1 MTSLPE
7 GIEDGEVIKKIT
19 GKITKL
25 YDAEEQNGQF
35 GTYMRQKGEIEIGGK
50 TLHLYITSNEQPKS
64 ARGRTVT
71 LESIKDD
78 KTKAFKGVQY
88 VIEKFTP
95 KKGVNAGKEVTQ
107 EVIKVNGSAV
117 VTYEGATP
125 AGDAPAAKT
134 NSAPNRQATGVA
146 QSTSVVYPEPQSLQ
160 DLLNQIAYQ
169 HALTDATVRNAYKD
183 DKYDEE
189 TLRAYVASVWIEV
202 NRQGANRFYI
212 FEKEVEKAKTQE
224 PAKEEQEQAAEEDI
238 PWTDGKEEATPEP
251 ESNPFGDWA
260 SVEVPDGKNKGTM
273 LAKVGKVWIQKAF
286 DAYKGS
292 PKGFDTDFKKFVRQ
306 AAIDLG
312 IAKDEEEDDSI
323 PM

>member
-7 GIEDGEVIKKIT
+7 GIEDGEVLKKIT

-25 YDAEEQNGQF
+25 YPAEEQAGQF
-35 GTYMRQKGEIEIGGK
+35 GTYKRQKGEIEIGGQ
-50 TLHLYITSNEQPKS
+50 TLHLYITSNEQPQS
-64 ARGRTVT
+64 ARGKTVT
-71 LESIKDD
+71 LESIKDE

-95 KKGVNAGKEVTQ
+95 KKGANAGKEVTQ

-117 VTYEGATP
+117 VTYEGGAP

-134 NSAPNRQATGVA
+134 TNSAPNRQTTGVV

-189 TLRAYVASVWIEV
+189 TLRAYVASVWIEA
-202 NRQGANRFYI
+202 NRQGANRFYT
-212 FEKEVEKAKTQE
+212 FEKEVEKAKAQE

-238 PWTDGKEEATPEP
+238 PWDNEKPKDEEPDA
-251 ESNPFGDWA
+251 NPFGDWA
-260 SVEVPDGKNKGTM
+260 SVQVPDGKNKGTM
-273 LAKVGKVWIQKAF
+273 LAKVGKVWIQKAY
-286 DAYKGS
+286 DAYKV
-292 PKGFDTDFKKFVRQ
+292 KGFDTDFKKFVKQ

-312 IAKDEEEDDSI
+312 IAKEEEEGDDI